1 MASIRRQGE
10 VYEIREC
17 VPTSSGP
24 RQRALARFRRILTPA
39 DLDRAEAVAQRPFDR
54 AALLQRA
61 RAQGIPV
68 AEVPPPEEARRLL
81 AHLRDG
87 GAVDPLLAGLLVEA
101 LRPFQAP
108 AAASSAAAVR
118 ATADEARRAE
128 LDLPEHLADVVDWV
142 GRSESVRGRALRGLL
157 RTASRVFR
165 SRAVMSEPVEA
176 PYPRFSSGRGFA

>member
-39 DLDRAEAVAQRPFDR
+39 DLDRAEAIAQRPFDR
-54 AALLQRA
+54 AELIQRA

-68 AEVPPPEEARRLL
+68 AGIPPHDDARRLL

-87 GAVDPLLAGLLVEA
+87 GAVEPLLASLLVEA
-101 LRPFQAP
+101 LRPFEPP
-108 AAASSAAAVR
+108 ASAASS
-118 ATADEARRAE
+118 RREEPRVAQPE
-128 LDLPEHLADVVDWV
+128 LPEHLADVVDWV
-142 GRSESVRGRALRGLL
+142 GRSEAVRGRALRGLL
-157 RTASRVFR
+157 RTASRIFR
-165 SRAVMSEPVEA
+165 SRSELRESAPT